1 MDSSQVFFAKPMLQ
15 ALIHD
20 IDLENR
26 FHAEKAFIKVLWKR
40 LPAGFGNYAVRL
52 LARQQLLWRKK
63 SRDLVW

>member
-26 FHAEKAFIKVLWKR
+26 FHAEKAFMKVLWKR
-40 LPAGFGNYAVRL
+40 LPAGFVNYSVRL

-63 SRDLVW
+63 PRDLVW

>member
-26 FHAEKAFIKVLWKR
+26 FHAEKAFMKVL
-40 LPAGFGNYAVRL
+40 
-52 LARQQLLWRKK
+52 
-63 SRDLVW
+63 